1 MINDYIS
8 VNIYDYFF
16 IFSVEEKSEPAQPT
30 VTTTSKMFTLFGKKN
45 KNNQEQAKNNKV
57 EKEED
62 PYAGFGV
69 EEVAAPLQTDDL
81 EYDEGFQVNDFHNGM
96 KTSILTF
103 TIKKRF
109 I

>member
-16 IFSVEEKSEPAQPT
+16 IISVEERSEPAQSTT
-30 VTTTSKMFTLFGKKN
+30 VSTTSKMFTLFGKKN
-45 KNNQEQAKNNKV
+45 KNNQEQAKNEKA

-69 EEVAAPLQTDDL
+69 EEV
-81 EYDEGFQVNDFHNGM
+81 
-96 KTSILTF
+96 
-103 TIKKRF
+103 
-109 I
+109 

>member
-16 IFSVEEKSEPAQPT
+16 IISVEEKSEPAQSTT
-30 VTTTSKMFTLFGKKN
+30 VSTTSKMFTLFGKKN

-81 EYDEGFQVNDFHNGM
+81 EYDEGFQVRLVC
-96 KTSILTF
+96 T
-103 TIKKRF
+103 
-109 I
+109 

>member
-16 IFSVEEKSEPAQPT
+16 IISVEERSEPAQSTT
-30 VTTTSKMFTLFGKKN
+30 VSTTSKMFTLFGKKN
-45 KNNQEQAKNNKV
+45 KNNQEQAKNEKA

-69 EEVAAPLQTDDL
+69 EEVWFYFLKDHWKD
-81 EYDEGFQVNDFHNGM
+81 
-96 KTSILTF
+96 
-103 TIKKRF
+103 
-109 I
+109 